1 MRDVIVRSE
10 RVVLVAVGAERR
22 DRAIVILAHRL
33 REAGHDV
40 VVGAP
45 ADAGALLQSVGDEA
59 PVVVG
64 MSIGATSAGADA
76 GVGAVLA
83 CVRARR
89 GPTRVFAGG
98 CSSSAVT
105 AALAHEQDVHLF
117 SPDATTREI
126 LAWLADGPP

>member
-45 ADAGALLQSVGDEA
+45 ADAGALLQSLGDEA

-64 MSIGATSAGADA
+64 MSIGATGA
-76 GVGAVLA
+76 GVGTVLA
-83 CVRARR
+83 CARARR